1 MASFKEKKLKSGR
14 LSVEAKVVR
23 RGHPSLSKSFPTR
36 REAQAWATE
45 QERTIRLGGTVSM
58 APERTTFA
66 EAVDEFMRVEA
77 GALSVGT
84 VYCLGS
90 LKHHLGVF
98 TLNLLD
104 AQRIE
109 KFIKLMLKPPL
120 PRPINKK
127 IAAQIADEDDDDDD
141 ERTYSE
147 SAVRKY
153 FFTLKACLTWHA
165 SEHRYAL
172 DDRFNRVKAPRA
184 WSKPRKRRLEGDEEA
199 RLMEATNGMRK
210 SPESW
215 RLLIRLALETA
226 MRGQEIRGLLWSE
239 VNMAEDMRFIL
250 LPAERTKTDEERQV
264 PLSRKAMD
272 ILARLKGLRAG
283 SETRVFPL
291 IPPTSHGMGTGFR
304 RICKRAGILD
314 LRFHDLR
321 HEATSR
327 MFERTE
333 LQTVEVMLMTGHTQ
347 VSTLK
352 RYANLRQRI
361 LAEKLDGKRFA
372 TEFRAPALAI
382 TDNDEIKTPTF
393 NSVEAK

>member
-1 MASFKEKKLKSGR
+1 MASFKEKTLKSGR
-14 LSVEAKVVR
+14 LSIEAKVVR
-23 RGHPSLSKSFPTR
+23 RGHPPLSKSFPTR
-36 REAQAWATE
+36 KEAHAWAAE
-45 QERTIRLGGTVSM
+45 QERTIRRGGAVSM

-66 EAVDEFMRVEA
+66 EAADEYMRDEA
-77 GALSVGT
+77 SELSAGT

-109 KFIKLMLKPPL
+109 KFIKLMLKTPL
-120 PRPINKK
+120 PKPANKK
-127 IAAQIADEDDDDDD
+127 VAAEIADEDDDD

-153 FFTLKACLTWHA
+153 FFTLKACMSWHA
-165 SEHRYAL
+165 GKHRYAL

-272 ILARLKGLRAG
+272 ILARLKELGAG

-361 LAEKLDGKRFA
+361 LAEKLDGKRF
-372 TEFRAPALAI
+372 TEEFR
-382 TDNDEIKTPTF
+382 K
-393 NSVEAK
+393 

>member
-14 LSVEAKVVR
+14 VSVEAKVVR
-23 RGHPSLSKSFPTR
+23 RGHPPLSKSFPSR
-36 REAQAWATE
+36 KEAQAWAAE
-45 QERTIRLGGTVSM
+45 QERTIRRGGTVSM

-66 EAVDEFMRVEA
+66 EAVDEYLRDEA
-77 GALSVGT
+77 DELSVGT
-84 VYCLGS
+84 VYCLGN

-98 TLNLLD
+98 TLSLLD
-104 AQRIE
+104 AERIG
-109 KFIKLMLKPPL
+109 KFIKLLLKT
-120 PRPINKK
+120 PIPKPANKK
-127 IAAQIADEDDDDDD
+127 VAADIVADDDDD

-153 FFTLKACLTWHA
+153 FFTLKACMTWHA
-165 SEHRYAL
+165 GKHRYPM
-172 DDRFNRVKAPRA
+172 DDRFERVKAPRA
-184 WSKPRKRRLEGDEEA
+184 WSKPRKRRLEGDEEV

-215 RLLIRLALETA
+215 RLLISLALETA

-250 LPAERTKTDEERQV
+250 LPAERTKTEEERQV
-264 PLSRKAMD
+264 PLSRKAME
-272 ILARLKGLRAG
+272 ILARLKAINDDD
-283 SETRVFPL
+283 EARVFHL
-291 IPPTSHGMGTGFR
+291 IPPTSHGMGIGFR
-304 RICKRAGILD
+304 RICKRAAIED

-327 MFERTE
+327 MFERTD
-333 LQTVEVMLMTGHTQ
+333 LQTVEIMLMTGHTQ

-361 LAEKLDGKRFA
+361 LAEKLDGKRF
-372 TEFRAPALAI
+372 TDEFMAL
-382 TDNDEIKTPTF
+382 KSPQ
-393 NSVEAK
+393 

>member
-23 RGHPSLSKSFPTR
+23 RGHPPLSKCFPTR
-36 REAQAWATE
+36 KEAQVWATE
-45 QERTIRLGGTVSM
+45 QERIIRLGGSVSM

-66 EAVDEFMRVEA
+66 EAADEYMRDEA
-77 GALSVGT
+77 GELSIGT

-98 TLNLLD
+98 TLEKLD
-104 AQRIE
+104 AQRIG
-109 KFIKLMLKPPL
+109 KFIKLMLKT
-120 PRPINKK
+120 PIPKPVNKK
-127 IAAQIADEDDDDDD
+127 IAEDIVDEDEDDD
-141 ERTYSE
+141 RTYSE

-165 SEHRYAL
+165 GKHRYAM
-172 DDRFNRVKAPRA
+172 DDRFQRVKAPRA
-184 WSKPRKRRLEGDEEA
+184 WSKPRKRRLEGDEEE

-215 RLLIRLALETA
+215 RLLIKLALETA

-239 VNMAEDMRFIL
+239 VNMAENMRFIL
-250 LPAERTKTDEERQV
+250 LPAERTKTEEERQV

-272 ILARLKGLRAG
+272 VLARLK
-283 SETRVFPL
+283 ETKPEGEARVFHL
-291 IPPTSHGMGTGFR
+291 IPPTSHGMGIGFR
-304 RICKRAGILD
+304 RICKRAGVAD

-327 MFERTE
+327 MFERTD

-361 LAEKLDGKRFA
+361 LAEKLDGKRF
-372 TEFRAPALAI
+372 TETFRML
-382 TDNDEIKTPTF
+382 E
-393 NSVEAK
+393 S